1 METFYIVYKTTNKI
15 NGKFYIGIHKTN
27 NLNDNYMGSGKLIK
41 LAINKYGIENF
52 EREILYVYDNPD
64 DMFIKEAEIVND
76 EFLMEENTY
85 NLTIGGGGGFEYCN
99 THITEEQKQKRAVN
113 GRKKADE
120 MLKKQYGDNFVS
132 ILSKKGQD
140 KLKDI
145 IRENP
150 DFLKGR
156 RNGFLGKNHSIETK
170 DKMSKIAK
178 KRLMDPTKN
187 PSYGKCWIHNDSERI
202 MVFKDEM
209 L

>member
-1 METFYIVYKTTNKI
+1 MRTSN
-15 NGKFYIGIHKTN
+15 
-27 NLNDNYMGSGKLIK
+27 
-41 LAINKYGIENF
+41 
-52 EREILYVYDNPD
+52 
-64 DMFIKEAEIVND
+64 
-76 EFLMEENTY
+76 EE
-85 NLTIGGGGGFEYCN
+85 
-99 THITEEQKQKRAVN
+99 
-113 GRKKADE
+113 
-120 MLKKQYGDNFVS
+120 
-132 ILSKKGQD
+132 GQD

-187 PSYGKCWIHNDSERI
+187 PSYGKCWIHNDSESI

-209 L
+209 EDYIKKGWTKGRKIKFFNGV